1 MDQIIVDNMKKYI
14 KDQLKENGYKRCMF
28 GFPLDDLDLCHFLAD
43 PACGH
48 YGEYIEIPRIPQRKD
63 FYKCRL
69 KG

>member
-1 MDQIIVDNMKKYI
+1 MNQIIADSMKKYI
-14 KDQLKENGYKRCMF
+14 KDQLEENGYKRCTF
-28 GFPLDDLDLCHFLAD
+28 EFPFDGQDLCHFLVD

-48 YGEYIEIPRIPQRKD
+48 YGEYVEISRIPQRKD

>member
-14 KDQLKENGYKRCMF
+14 KDQLEENGYKRCMF
-28 GFPLDDLDLCHFLAD
+28 GFHFDGQDLCHFLVD
-43 PACGH
+43 PACGR
-48 YGEYIEIPRIPQRKD
+48 YGEYIEIAQIPQRKD